1 MTPFLDEQFHD
12 LKQELKITEKSKS
25 QLRNKI
31 LQKTVIVHNRD
42 YKNTRS
48 WYAPILTA
56 ILTII
61 VMIFLATQSLDTLR
75 QAAHNMFYSND
86 VVVPTEVK
94 IMEKIIV
101 QDYIEFTIQ
110 SNNFG
115 KNIYPTN
122 SGPTSNYLNNGNK
135 DEIYLDILVT
145 VRNLSSTELSE
156 SDDFMDIKII
166 CDERE
171 ELNSFT
177 SFERKSYE
185 DVQENKFSISNNS
198 IIEPSQT
205 RVVHFLTSVPTS
217 VEKDGKPLKAIITAN
232 GENYEYIIR

>member
-1 MTPFLDEQFHD
+1 MDSKEGLLMTPFLDEQFHD
-12 LKQELKITEKSKS
+12 NLVLLFSPLSLLLLE
-25 QLRNKI
+25 QLHHYYR
-31 LQKTVIVHNRD
+31 T
-42 YKNTRS
+42 
-48 WYAPILTA
+48 
-56 ILTII
+56 
-61 VMIFLATQSLDTLR
+61 F
-75 QAAHNMFYSND
+75 
-86 VVVPTEVK
+86 
-94 IMEKIIV
+94 
-101 QDYIEFTIQ
+101 EFTIQ

-122 SGPTSNYLNNGNK
+122 SGPTSTYLNNGNK